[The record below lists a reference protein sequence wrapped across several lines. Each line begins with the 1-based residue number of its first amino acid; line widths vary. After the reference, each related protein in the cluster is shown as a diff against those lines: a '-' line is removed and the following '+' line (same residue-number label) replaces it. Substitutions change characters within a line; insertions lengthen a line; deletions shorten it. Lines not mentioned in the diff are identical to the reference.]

1 MVINWVFPDTNQQV
15 RMNLENS
22 VLTHA
27 MGKQAANADA
37 TVTLNRA
44 TLDLIT
50 LRQKTFP
57 QAMKDGDV
65 KVQGNG
71 ARLME
76 LLGML
81 DEFNPMFDIVTPNP
95 MARKS

>member
-37 TVTLNRA
+37 TVTLNRS

-57 QAMKDGDV
+57 QAIEGRRREDPGQRRATAGAARHARRVQPDV
-65 KVQGNG
+65 
-71 ARLME
+71 
-76 LLGML
+76 
-81 DEFNPMFDIVTPNP
+81 
-95 MARKS
+95 